1 MQEKCENGGQ
11 RDQEKEP
18 HTCMKHNKDV
28 ASCDRGEST
37 FLINIYPLPLTFEA
51 CHSNQ
56 NGGFSYLHETT
67 FHPILK
73 GAKSPVL
80 DHPQKSTLCSC
91 SVVLR

>member
-80 DHPQKSTLCSC
+80 AHPQKSTPCSC

>member
-18 HTCMKHNKDV
+18 HTCLEHNKDV
-28 ASCDRGEST
+28 ASCDRGVFA
-37 FLINIYPLPLTFEA
+37 FLIIINTWPFTFEA
-51 CHSNQ
+51 SLSNQ

-80 DHPQKSTLCSC
+80 AHPQKSTPCSC